1 MTKEMKEMRK
11 KLIQDV
17 LENWKH
23 KKRMEDEYNQALVEM
38 GYTLKE
44 IN

>member
-1 MTKEMKEMRK
+1 MSMTKEMRK
-11 KLIQDV
+11 KLLQEV
-17 LENWKH
+17 LRNWKH